1 MNFHSFCLLVSFVS
15 FVSLQEHVSN
25 LHLLKKVELDDLI
38 KSNKRFLILTGLITL
53 NKFRKYLKINKY
65 FS

>member
-1 MNFHSFCLLVSFVS
+1 MNLQSFCLLVSFVS

-25 LHLLKKVELDDLI
+25 LHLLKKVELDNLI

-53 NKFRKYLKINKY
+53 NKF
-65 FS
+65 